1 VGTIVSNPG
10 IAQGR
15 PSAGR
20 FAGRWAQG
28 KLKTE
33 TGPLIRGWKAVTI
46 GAVEANWLW
55 RPRRRKAAAVA
66 RSLWLAIAQDAVN
79 AAVMRVESSL
89 VASGD

>member
-33 TGPLIRGWKAVTI
+33 TGPPIRGWKAVAI
-46 GAVEANWLW
+46 G
-55 RPRRRKAAAVA
+55 RSRRICFGDLEGERA
-66 RSLWLAIAQDAVN
+66 RLSQVVLGLKSRN
-79 AAVMRVESSL
+79 MR
-89 VASGD
+89 